1 MSKEQRYTLKL
12 IIIGIAVFFAVASV
26 PVLIFTKDRFKCEA
40 GLFIGS
46 VMAMQQLCEPFICLT
61 YDQLLYKMAWHMSFS
76 ISRSVYMEKHQSAFL
91 AWSSVGRLVT
101 VAGIIVLIAWTR
113 FANPIFMVLGMLGLK
128 FGAYFAPILEKRFK
142 IKIKE

>member
-46 VMAMQQLCEPFICLT
+46 VMAML
-61 YDQLLYKMAWHMSFS
+61 MAWHMSFPYLGQY
-76 ISRSVYMEKHQSAFL
+76 IWKNTSRH
-91 AWSSVGRLVT
+91 SSHG
-101 VAGIIVLIAWTR
+101 VLSED
-113 FANPIFMVLGMLGLK
+113 LLQ
-128 FGAYFAPILEKRFK
+128 
-142 IKIKE
+142 

>member
-46 VMAMQQLCEPFICLT
+46 VMAML
-61 YDQLLYKMAWHMSFS
+61 MAWHMSFS

-113 FANPIFMVLGMLGLK
+113 FANPIFMVLGMLGL
-128 FGAYFAPILEKRFK
+128 
-142 IKIKE
+142 

>member
-46 VMAMQQLCEPFICLT
+46 VLAML
-61 YDQLLYKMAWHMSFS
+61 MAWHIVFFHIQVS
-76 ISRSVYMEKHQSAFL
+76 IYGKTPVGIPRMEFCRKTCYSSRHNCFDSLDQI
-91 AWSSVGRLVT
+91 R
-101 VAGIIVLIAWTR
+101 
-113 FANPIFMVLGMLGLK
+113 
-128 FGAYFAPILEKRFK
+128 
-142 IKIKE
+142 